1 LWPIVSQKKALTVA
15 AWKDE
20 GMEKIDSD
28 GSNPLGLIILRF
40 AENAAVRY
48 GNF

>member
-1 LWPIVSQKKALTVA
+1 MAA

-20 GMEKIDSD
+20 GMEKIDSN
-28 GSNPLGLIILRF
+28 GSNPLGFVILRF

-48 GNF
+48 GKF